1 MLFDRLDKE
10 STMQKNMQMAKA
22 PGSRLNSDFWKY
34 WTGQTI
40 SNLGSSVTLFAL
52 PLLVY
57 KLTGSA
63 INLGISGA
71 ADFLPYLLFGLILG
85 AWTDRVDRKR
95 MMIFTDI
102 ARAMIV
108 ATIPLLAVLGALPVW
123 WIYVVGFVHSTL
135 TICFEAGQFA
145 AIPSLV
151 NQDDL
156 VTANG
161 RIQASYSAA
170 QIAGPLLAGLL
181 VAIVALPSLMLID
194 SLSFLASSFSL
205 GLIRISFNVKTG
217 EQRARSN
224 IRADVVEGLRYVLSH
239 PVLRNISIMMAMVNF
254 VSSASYAQ
262 LVLFAKVRLA
272 ASDVQVSLLFSAASL
287 GVVLMGLLAGPLRK
301 RWSFSTVALGALMLE
316 GLLGVAF
323 SLMRLYWIAAILWL
337 LAGGLG
343 ILFNINTGSLRQAI
357 VPNHMLGR
365 VISIAS
371 VLAWSAIPLGS
382 LLGGFVVSWTHNV
395 ALIFSITGVL
405 TFLISF
411 CFSFTALGHADRY
424 IPKKEE
430 EVPTTLPKV
439 VGPFTDS

>member
-1 MLFDRLDKE
+1 
-10 STMQKNMQMAKA
+10 MQNNARTAKV
-22 PGSRLNSDFWKY
+22 PESRLNSDFWKY

-71 ADFLPYLLFGLILG
+71 ANFLPYLLFGLILG

-108 ATIPLLAVLGALPVW
+108 ATIPLLAVLGELPVW

-145 AIPSLV
+145 AIPGLV

-194 SLSFLASSFSL
+194 SLSFLVSSFSL
-205 GLIRISFNVKTG
+205 GLIRISFNVKAG
-217 EQRARSN
+217 EQRAKSS

-254 VSSASYAQ
+254 VSSASYTQ

-316 GLLGVAF
+316 GLLSVAF
-323 SLMRLYWIAAILWL
+323 SLMRLYWIAAILC
-337 LAGGLG
+337 
-343 ILFNINTGSLRQAI
+343 FNINTGSLRQAI

-382 LLGGFVVSWTHNV
+382 LLGGFAITWTHNV
-395 ALIFSITGVL
+395 ALIFSITGAL
-405 TFLISF
+405 TFLIPF
-411 CFSFTALGHADRY
+411 CFSFTPLGHADRY

-430 EVPTTLPKV
+430 NVPEYIPT
-439 VGPFTDS
+439 